1 MTEDYQGVKQ
11 INQIW
16 LMQTD
21 SDSVELLGKFSFL
34 GEVFLKDTQSKKQI
48 VKVKNNCTPS
58 L

>member
-34 GEVFLKDTQSKKQI
+34 GEVFLKDTQSKKQ
-48 VKVKNNCTPS
+48 VKVKNICTPS